1 MRRPPVRV
9 DIPMAELEALLERA
23 RAGPLSE
30 ADYTTL
36 KAAVA
41 TLGTLTQL
49 LADRTTTLQRLRQW
63 LFGARTEKTRSV
75 VEPAAASAAA
85 PGPGAGNPPSGAAPP
100 PGGDP
105 GAAAPARQGHG
116 RNGARGY
123 TGARKIEVRHETM
136 QPGDRCPECWKG
148 KVYHQQVPA
157 FLVRVVGQAP
167 LGATVYA
174 LEKLRCNLCGEV
186 FTAEAP
192 EGVGP
197 AKYDASAGS
206 MLALLKYGSGLP
218 FHRLEQLQ
226 GSLGLPLPAATQWE
240 IVAEVAA
247 ALQPAYA
254 ELIRQAAQG
263 EVLYNDDTAATILA
277 LRRDPADAEPPA
289 DDAART
295 GVFTSAIVAT
305 QAGQEIAL
313 FFTGR
318 QHAGENLA
326 EVLKQRAA
334 ALGPPIQM
342 CDALARNVPED
353 FAVIL
358 AHCLAHARR
367 QFVEVAPHFPAECRY
382 VLETLAEVYQQD
394 ALARVQGLSPPDR
407 LAFHQ
412 ARSGPRMEQL
422 ATWLTEQIA
431 ERRVEPNAGLG
442 KAIAYFQKH
451 WAPLTRFLQVPG
463 APLDNNVCERALKK
477 AILHRKNA
485 LFFKTE
491 RGAHVADVFM
501 SLIYTCQRCRADPF
515 HYLTALQTHTA
526 ELTATP
532 QDWMPWNYRDTLQ
545 GGGAS
550 SGASA

>member
-1 MRRPPVRV
+1 MTRPPVRV
-9 DIPMAELEALLERA
+9 DIRMEELEALLARA

-41 TLGTLTQL
+41 TLGYLTQL
-49 LADRTTTLQRLRQW
+49 LADRTTTIQRLRQW

-75 VEPAAASAAA
+75 VGAPPTEPSGAGDSPSGVAG
-85 PGPGAGNPPSGAAPP
+85 PPGGERGPGA
-100 PGGDP
+100 
-105 GAAAPARQGHG
+105 PARPGHG
-116 RNGARGY
+116 RNGAQAY
-123 TGARKIEVRHETM
+123 VGARKVEVRHGAL
-136 QPGDRCPECWKG
+136 QAGDRCPECQRG
-148 KVYHQQVPA
+148 KVYQQPGPA
-157 FLVRVVGQAP
+157 CLVRVVGQAP

-174 LEKLRCNLCGEV
+174 LERLRCNLCGEV
-186 FTAEAP
+186 FTAPEP

-197 AKYDASAGS
+197 EKYDASAGS
-206 MLALLKYGSGLP
+206 MLALLKYGTGLP
-218 FHRLEQLQ
+218 FHRLAQLQ
-226 GSLGLPLPAATQWE
+226 GSLGIPLPAATQWG
-240 IVAEVAA
+240 IVREVAA
-247 ALQPAYA
+247 AVQPAYT

-277 LRRDPADAEPPA
+277 LRRDPAAAEPPA

-342 CDALARNVPED
+342 CDALARNAPEE
-353 FAVIL
+353 FQVIL
-358 AHCLAHARR
+358 ANCLAHARR

-394 ALARVQGLSPPDR
+394 AVARAQGLSPQDR
-407 LAFHQ
+407 LAVHQ
-412 ARSGPRMEQL
+412 AQSGPRMEQL
-422 ATWLTEQIA
+422 ETWLTAQIA
-431 ERRVEPNAGLG
+431 ERRVEPNSGLG
-442 KAIAYFQKH
+442 KAIAYVQKH
-451 WAPLTRFLQVPG
+451 WGPLTRFLQVPG
-463 APLDNNVCERALKK
+463 APLDNNRCERALKK

-485 LFFKTE
+485 LFFQTE
-491 RGAHVADVFM
+491 RGAHVADVCM

-515 HYLTALQTHTA
+515 HYLTALQTHA
-526 ELTATP
+526 AALTATP
-532 QDWMPWNYRDTLQ
+532 QDWMPWNYRGTRER
-545 GGGAS
+545 GG
-550 SGASA
+550 

>member
-1 MRRPPVRV
+1 V
-9 DIPMAELEALLERA
+9 
-23 RAGPLSE
+23 
-30 ADYTTL
+30 
-36 KAAVA
+36 
-41 TLGTLTQL
+41 
-49 LADRTTTLQRLRQW
+49 
-63 LFGARTEKTRSV
+63 GART
-75 VEPAAASAAA
+75 
-85 PGPGAGNPPSGAAPP
+85 
-100 PGGDP
+100 
-105 GAAAPARQGHG
+105 
-116 RNGARGY
+116 
-123 TGARKIEVRHETM
+123 IEVRHGTL
-136 QPGDRCPECWKG
+136 QAGDRCPECQRG
-148 KVYHQQVPA
+148 KVYQQPVPT

-218 FHRLEQLQ
+218 FHRIETLQ
-226 GSLGLPLPAATQWE
+226 GSLGIPLPAATQWE

-247 ALQPAYA
+247 AVQPAYV
-254 ELIRQAAQG
+254 ELVRQAAQG
-263 EVLYNDDTAATILA
+263 EVLYNDDTAAKILT
-277 LRRDPADAEPPA
+277 LRRDPVDAEPPA
-289 DDAART
+289 EDAART

-318 QHAGENLA
+318 RHAGENLA

-353 FAVIL
+353 FQVIL

-382 VLETLAEVYQQD
+382 VLETLAEVYRQD
-394 ALARVQGLSPPDR
+394 VLARAQGLSPQDR

-412 ARSGPRMEQL
+412 ARSRPLVDQL
-422 ATWLTEQIA
+422 ASWLTEQIA
-431 ERRVEPNAGLG
+431 ERRVEPNSGLG
-442 KAIAYFQKH
+442 KAIAYLQKH

-501 SLIYTCQRCRADPF
+501 SLIYTCQCGGADPF
-515 HYLTALQTHTA
+515 HYLTALQTYA
-526 ELTATP
+526 GKLTATP

-545 GGGAS
+545 HRVAPPELV
-550 SGASA
+550 AN